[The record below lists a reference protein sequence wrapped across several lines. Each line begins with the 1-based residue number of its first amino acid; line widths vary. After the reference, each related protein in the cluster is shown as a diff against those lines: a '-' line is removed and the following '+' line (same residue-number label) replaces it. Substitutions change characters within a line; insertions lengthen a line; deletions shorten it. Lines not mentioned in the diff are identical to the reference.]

1 LEKDLED
8 ILQGKQVRHGITVET
23 AINEWWQFR
32 EKNSLGNAKAKLMR
46 QKLIDWCQEN
56 DVLLIT
62 ALTME
67 RVMKFRMSLPF
78 RTGDSTSLK
87 VHWSVIQPS

>member
-1 LEKDLED
+1 MED
-8 ILQGKQVRHGITVET
+8 ILQGKQVRQGITVET

-32 EKNSLGNAKAKLMR
+32 EKNSLGNTKAKLMR

>member
-1 LEKDLED
+1 MEKDLED
-8 ILQGKQVRHGITVET
+8 ILQGKQVRQGITVET

-32 EKNSLGNAKAKLMR
+32 EKNSLGNTKAELMR

-67 RVMKFRMSLPF
+67 RVMQFQFRYHFAPGT
-78 RTGDSTSLK
+78 R
-87 VHWSVIQPS
+87 PA